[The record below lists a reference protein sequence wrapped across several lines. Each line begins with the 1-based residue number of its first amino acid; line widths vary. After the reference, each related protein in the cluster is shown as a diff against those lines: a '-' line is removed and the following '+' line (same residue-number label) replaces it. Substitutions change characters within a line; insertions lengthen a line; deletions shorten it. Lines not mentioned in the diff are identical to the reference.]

1 MNLEEIAL
9 AMPIEEKLL
18 HPLYDWGAKM
28 DWRNLKHVHLVHVV
42 KRSIA
47 PFEFGVVE
55 IPDEKT
61 YETMKTTLQ
70 KYLRDE
76 AKKIFSND
84 FKGEVSVHLSI
95 HSHPEDEMVNILK
108 HINSRLVV
116 VATEGKHG
124 LEGFFHNSFT
134 DHLVRFAPCDV
145 YVVRPVK

>member
-1 MNLEEIAL
+1 MKLEEISI

-18 HPLYDWGAKM
+18 APLYDWGKRM
-28 DWRNLKHVHLVHVV
+28 DQSSLKHLHLIHVV

-61 YETMKTTLQ
+61 YESMKSTLQ
-70 KYLRDE
+70 SFLREE
-76 AKKIFSND
+76 AKKIFPEFN
-84 FKGEVSVHLSI
+84 GEVSVHLSI
-95 HSHPEDEMVNILK
+95 NSNPEEELVTILK

-124 LEGFFHNSFT
+124 FEGLFHNSFT

-145 YVVRPVK
+145 FVVRPVK